1 MEKTYFALIS
11 ERKLDDSFLHPNLTI
26 LSGKNCVLL
35 NSVKNGCLAAS
46 ELFYLFTQSVKAFTF
61 HYHSLKVQMFE
72 N

>member
-46 ELFYLFTQSVKAFTF
+46 ELFICLHDQSRPI
-61 HYHSLKVQMFE
+61 HSIITH
-72 N
+72 